1 MGCSASQLE
10 QAKKYLPGRKGEARH
25 DIDDMPDILQK
36 LTAAKQNAAAKVALK
51 MLLDVAETE
60 MASSAVVRSGKVVP
74 KLVAWVSSKD
84 PEVKANALD
93 CCALLSMHDTGC
105 AEEIG
110 TPEFL
115 TQVGNMYKA
124 KDKKLA
130 EAAARFFSKAG
141 GNKTVRQ
148 RILDGGVH
156 KQLWMMVKSKKESVM
171 KLGLIGYSKLAD
183 DPAAAEKLCE
193 DDVEELVKFFFIR
206 IAKTDDTDV
215 EKWCLIAVA
224 RLSLATEFGN
234 KLAAMD
240 KFGVL
245 FVKANDTIAGRKLPA
260 ALAIANLATNKMLR
274 VRLIKY
280 RALQL
285 FVEMSKVSSNAR
297 RDMQDF
303 QRVAALG
310 IRNLAGS
317 FDLRALAGKM
327 GALEA
332 VVKMLRSKDLDVAR
346 FAAKAASELSL
357 HEENGRKMVL
367 AGALK
372 PLIDM
377 AKSGDAYCETEAVAA
392 LANLAMGDDN
402 QKQFMKEGGMAAIEV
417 MTLSKNPRVQ
427 HNAKRLISRL
437 RLAKMRTAGR
447 FAAQMAASQ
456 KELQRK
462 REAMGYMGGD

>member
-10 QAKKYLPGRKGEARH
+10 QAKKYLPGREARH

-240 KFGVL
+240 KFGV
-245 FVKANDTIAGRKLPA
+245 KANDTIAGRKLPA

-437 RLAKMRTAGR
+437 RLAKMRTAAR

>member
-1 MGCSASQLE
+1 ME
-10 QAKKYLPGRKGEARH
+10 QAKKYLPGSRGDAKH

-51 MLLDVAETE
+51 MLQDVAETE
-60 MASSAVVRSGKVVP
+60 TASSAVFRSGKVVP
-74 KLVAWVSSKD
+74 KLMAWVSSKD
-84 PEVKANALD
+84 PEVKSSALN
-93 CCALLSMHDTGC
+93 CCALLSTHDTGC
-105 AEEIG
+105 AESIG

-124 KDKKLA
+124 KDKKLG
-130 EAAARFFSKAG
+130 EAAARFFSKAA

-148 RILDGGVH
+148 RVLDGNVH

-193 DDVEELVKFFFIR
+193 DDVEEVSLFYFYFHVGNWSDGNVFFLSQLVKFFFIR

-224 RLSLATEFGN
+224 RLSLAAEFGN

-240 KFGVL
+240 KFGIL

-285 FVEMSKVSSNAR
+285 FVGMSQVSSNAR
-297 RDMQDF
+297 KDMQDF

-310 IRNLAGS
+310 IRNLSGS

-332 VVKMLRSKDLDVAR
+332 VVKMLR
-346 FAAKAASELSL
+346 AKVSL
-357 HEENGRKMVL
+357 LLLPYGQLV
-367 AGALK
+367 
-372 PLIDM
+372 
-377 AKSGDAYCETEAVAA
+377 
-392 LANLAMGDDN
+392 
-402 QKQFMKEGGMAAIEV
+402 
-417 MTLSKNPRVQ
+417 
-427 HNAKRLISRL
+427 
-437 RLAKMRTAGR
+437 
-447 FAAQMAASQ
+447 
-456 KELQRK
+456 
-462 REAMGYMGGD
+462 

>member
-1 MGCSASQLE
+1 M
-10 QAKKYLPGRKGEARH
+10 
-25 DIDDMPDILQK
+25 
-36 LTAAKQNAAAKVALK
+36 
-51 MLLDVAETE
+51 
-60 MASSAVVRSGKVVP
+60 
-74 KLVAWVSSKD
+74 
-84 PEVKANALD
+84 
-93 CCALLSMHDTGC
+93 
-105 AEEIG
+105 
-110 TPEFL
+110 
-115 TQVGNMYKA
+115 
-124 KDKKLA
+124 
-130 EAAARFFSKAG
+130 
-141 GNKTVRQ
+141 
-148 RILDGGVH
+148 
-156 KQLWMMVKSKKESVM
+156 
-171 KLGLIGYSKLAD
+171 
-183 DPAAAEKLCE
+183 
-193 DDVEELVKFFFIR
+193 VKFFFIR

-224 RLSLATEFGN
+224 RLSLAPEFGN

-240 KFGVL
+240 KFGIL

-285 FVEMSKVSSNAR
+285 FVSMSQVSSNAR
-297 RDMQDF
+297 KDMQDF

-310 IRNLAGS
+310 IRNLSGS

-332 VVKMLRSKDLDVAR
+332 VVKMLRAKVRLFLLSYLRMGNWSDVFIIQDLDVAR

-392 LANLAMGDDN
+392 LANLAMGEDN

-437 RLAKMRTAGR
+437 RLAKMRTAAR
-447 FAAQMAASQ
+447 FAGQMATQQ
-456 KELQRK
+456 KELARK